1 MNIYLHILIHTYM
14 FTYVDKYGNKYGGQ
28 TRSAQYGGH
37 RSELK
42 PGVFDIH

>member
-1 MNIYLHILIHTYM
+1 M
-14 FTYVDKYGNKYGGQ
+14 FTYVDKYGNKQ
-28 TRSAQYGGH
+28 IRRANKIAQYGGH